1 MSNTFRISG
10 LASGIDTDQMVRDLM
25 KAHRM
30 PLDKL
35 KQQRQVL
42 EWKRADYR
50 AVNKALYDFRTGTA
64 FAMKLSST
72 YTKRQ
77 ATSSDSSVVTASA
90 SSSASSGTYQVT
102 VGSLATAAYNV
113 STAAVSAN
121 QADKIDAAATLWS
134 QRAKFADT
142 GFGWINADATD
153 AISVSLSGTTF
164 NLTHDAIV
172 SVASID
178 VDGVGYTVFTD
189 QAAYDASGDPN
200 KVLVNLDTGGLT
212 FNNTINAGQTIN
224 AGYTYN
230 TKTFRFTVTTY
241 GDISA
246 NTQEFTVDAAQKSL
260 NAVLA
265 DISAAS
271 ALGLTAFYESGA
283 DKVSISRTATGNFNT
298 SGEEITVGTTG
309 FLAQVLKIDQAREQ
323 GGTDADV
330 TVNGLALKQHSNT
343 FPLNSVNFTLKK
355 GGTATVTV
363 ATDTDG
369 LVSTIKDFV
378 DSYNA
383 LVDTIRS
390 ELQETRYPD
399 YLPLTDDQKE
409 KLTDRQID
417 QWEDKA
423 RSGLLQ
429 NDRILESALREIRT
443 TFYGVVSGVSGKYD
457 HLSDIGITTIDYA
470 SGGRLQVDEAKLRAA
485 IEADPDGVKELFT
498 KSGTTDAEKGLGVR
512 LYDTIQK
519 SLDKLSS
526 QAGSFTSSTGYDN
539 SYLGKTLQSMDS
551 QIDRMEEHLQYLED
565 KYWQQFTAMEQAISR
580 MNAQSAWLS
589 QQFAGGR

>member
-1 MSNTFRISG
+1 MAGIFRISG
-10 LASGIDTDQMVRDLM
+10 LASGIDTEQMVRDLM

-30 PLDKL
+30 PLEKI

-50 AVNKALYDFRTGTA
+50 VINKALYDFRTGTA
-64 FAMKLSST
+64 FSMRLGST
-72 YTKRQ
+72 YTKRT
-77 ATSSDSSVVTASA
+77 ATSSDSGVATASV
-90 SSSASSGTYQVT
+90 SSSAASGTYQVT
-102 VGSLATAAYNV
+102 VSRLAAAAYNV
-113 STAAVSAN
+113 SAAPVSAS
-121 QADKIDAAATLWS
+121 QADKVDAAATLWS
-134 QRAKFADT
+134 QRNKFADT
-142 GFGWINADATD
+142 NFGWINADATD

-298 SGEEITVGTTG
+298 SGEEITVGSTG
-309 FLAQVLKIDQAREQ
+309 FLAQVLKIDQASEQ

-330 TVNGLALKQHSNT
+330 TVNGLALKPHSNT
-343 FPLNSVNFTLKK
+343 FSLNNVNFTVKK
-355 GGTATVTV
+355 EGSATITV
-363 ATDTDG
+363 ATDVDG
-369 LVSTIKDFV
+369 IVASVKGFV
-378 DSYNA
+378 ESYNA
-383 LVDTIRS
+383 LIDTINS
-390 ELQETRYPD
+390 ELKETRYKD
-399 YLPLTDDQKE
+399 YLPLTDDEKE

-417 QWEDKA
+417 QWEEKA
-423 RSGLLQ
+423 KSGLLN
-429 NDRILESALREIRT
+429 NDRILGSGLNRLRNAI
-443 TFYGVVSGVSGKYD
+443 YGVVTGVSGPYN
-457 HLSDIGITTIDYA
+457 HLSDIGITTINYA
-470 SGGRLQVDEAKLRAA
+470 SGGKLQIDETKLRAA
-485 IEADPDGVKELFT
+485 IEANPDGIKELFT
-498 KSGTTDAEKGLGVR
+498 KTGTSDAEKGLGER
-512 LYDTIQK
+512 LYDVAKTV
-519 SLDKLSS
+519 LDRLTAE
-526 QAGSFTSSTGYDN
+526 AGSFAASTDYDN
-539 SYLGKTLQSMDS
+539 SYLGRTLKSMDS
-551 QIDRMEEHLQYLED
+551 QIDRMEKHLQELED
-565 KYWQQFTAMEQAISR
+565 RYWKQFAALEQAISR

-589 QQFAGGR
+589 QQFTGTR